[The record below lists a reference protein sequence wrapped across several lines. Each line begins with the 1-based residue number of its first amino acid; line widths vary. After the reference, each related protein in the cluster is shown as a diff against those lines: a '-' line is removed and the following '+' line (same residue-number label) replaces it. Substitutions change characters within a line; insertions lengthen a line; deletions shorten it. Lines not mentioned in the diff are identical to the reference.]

1 MTAILDKEIK
11 RGKANTKMTKL
22 QRMLVKGSLQWTS
35 RKPELGSREKAV
47 TVVSPDS
54 RGVGEAALSHAPV
67 PFGSDPSNVASV
79 RHSRFQT
86 SFSKTSKYF
95 QLQETKH
102 DFS

>member
-1 MTAILDKEIK
+1 MTAILDKELK

-35 RKPELGSREKAV
+35 RKPELGSQEKAV

-67 PFGSDPSNVASV
+67 PFGSYPSNVASGA
-79 RHSRFQT
+79 T
-86 SFSKTSKYF
+86 
-95 QLQETKH
+95 L
-102 DFS
+102 